1 MTDKDS
7 CGAQPPHNGSPEKSL
22 SERFVHYSCI
32 RSSKQVPNR
41 EAVPKVRLME
51 IGLLR
56 RSGIC

>member
-7 CGAQPPHNGSPEKSL
+7 CGAQPPHNGFPEES
-22 SERFVHYSCI
+22 SAERFVHYTCI
-32 RSSKQVPNR
+32 RSSRQVPNR
-41 EAVPKVRLME
+41 KAVLKVRLME